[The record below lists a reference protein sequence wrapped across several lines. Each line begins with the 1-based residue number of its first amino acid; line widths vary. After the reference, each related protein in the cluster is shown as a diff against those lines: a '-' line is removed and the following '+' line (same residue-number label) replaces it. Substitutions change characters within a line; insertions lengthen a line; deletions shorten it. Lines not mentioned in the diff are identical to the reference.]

1 MATITAKDVSELRQR
16 TGAGMMDCKKAL
28 EETGGDMTAAVDYLR
43 KKGIAKAEKRA
54 GRAASEGVVIVA
66 LRDDNTAGA
75 MVEVNSETDF
85 VARND
90 EFQAAARTL
99 AEHALATTEAT
110 DANAMLAS
118 TMSAQGGQSVEEY
131 VKGVA
136 AKTGEAVSL
145 RKAARF
151 EAQSGVVGSY
161 VHFNGKIGVLVE
173 VDAADAASRR
183 EELVGLAKSLAEHI
197 AAAAPVG
204 VDKESVPQ
212 SVIDRERAIFIEQVR
227 AEGKPEAMIEKIVE
241 GKIQA
246 FYKDVALTHQVW
258 VRDPK
263 VVVGDLVKKAN
274 ATVKRFARFQLGAE

>member
-1 MATITAKDVSELRQR
+1 MATTITANDVKTLRDR

-28 EETGGDMTAAVDYLR
+28 EETGGDMNAAVDYLR

-54 GRAASEGVVIVA
+54 GRTATEGAVAVA
-66 LRDDNTAGA
+66 LRDDNSAGA
-75 MVEVNSETDF
+75 MIELVCETDF

-90 EFQAAARTL
+90 EFQAAAKTL
-99 AEHALATTEAT
+99 AQHALATAATT
-110 DANAMLAS
+110 DAASFLAAPS
-118 TMSAQGGQSVEEY
+118 PEAGQSTDEY

-136 AKTGEAVSL
+136 AKTGEAVAL
-145 RKAARF
+145 RKAARYD
-151 EAQSGVVGSY
+151 APNGVVGSY

-173 VDAADAASRR
+173 VDAPDAASRR
-183 EELVGLAKSLAEHI
+183 EELLGLAKSLAEHI

-212 SVIDRERAIFIEQVR
+212 DVIDRERAIFVEQVR

-241 GKIQA
+241 GKIQS

-263 VVVGDLVKKAN
+263 VIVGDLVKKAN
-274 ATVKRFARFQLGAE
+274 ATVKRFARFQLGQE

>member
-28 EETGGDMTAAVDYLR
+28 EESGGDMSAAVDLLR
-43 KKGIAKAEKRA
+43 KKGIAKAEKRT
-54 GRAASEGVVIVA
+54 GRTASEGAVA
-66 LRDDNTAGA
+66 VAISDDATTGA
-75 MVEVNSETDF
+75 MVEVNTETDF
-85 VARND
+85 VARNE
-90 EFQAAARTL
+90 EFQSLVRTL
-99 AEHALATTEAT
+99 AQHALNTTATT
-110 DANAMLAS
+110 DAASLLAAPAHDGSGS
-118 TMSAQGGQSVEEY
+118 TEEY

-136 AKTGEAVSL
+136 GKTGEAVSL

-151 EAQSGVVGSY
+151 QAKSGVVGSY

-173 VDAADAASRR
+173 VDAPDAASRR
-183 EELVGLAKSLAEHI
+183 EELVSLAKQLAEHI

-212 SVIDRERAIFIEQVR
+212 DVIDRERAIFVEQVR

>member
-1 MATITAKDVSELRQR
+1 
-16 TGAGMMDCKKAL
+16 
-28 EETGGDMTAAVDYLR
+28 
-43 KKGIAKAEKRA
+43 
-54 GRAASEGVVIVA
+54 
-66 LRDDNTAGA
+66 

-99 AEHALATTEAT
+99 ADHALETTEAT
-110 DANAMLAS
+110 DATAMLAS

-145 RKAARF
+145 RKAARY
-151 EAQSGVVGSY
+151 EAPNGVVGSY

-173 VDAADAASRR
+173 VDAPDAASRR
-183 EELVGLAKSLAEHI
+183 DELVSLAKSLAEHI
-197 AAAAPVG
+197 AAAAPIG

-212 SVIDRERAIFIEQVR
+212 EVVDRERAIFTEQVR

-246 FYKDVALTHQVW
+246 YYKDVALTHQVW

-274 ATVKRFARFQLGAE
+274 AKVKRFARFQLGAE